1 MQSVTTL
8 GTLQN
13 LPEPPDGALIC
24 VDLDGTL
31 VRSDTLFESITPLL
45 RQGPKAWFS
54 LLASA
59 FKGRAALKEKVAL
72 HGSPRAETLAWREE
86 LIEALRRWKVNGH
99 RLVLATAS
107 HRTTAEAVQAHLG
120 LFDHVIGTEE
130 NRNLRGKEKLS
141 ALRKI
146 AQGKPIWYLGDSSA
160 DLPLWKEVDGVAIAP
175 FRSVARKVK
184 QLGGVEVVEEKRP
197 SNWIVWSRALRL
209 HQWAKNGLL
218 FLPAILAHQLQTPG
232 QFLSLL
238 YGFFA
243 FSTAASS
250 IYLLNDLLDLP
261 SDRLHPV
268 KKERPLAAGWLSF
281 LHAFIAIPLLLLVSA
296 LFTWK
301 LGNLSFALTLSTY
314 LLITTLYSLY
324 LKKVFALDILVLTTL
339 YIIRLFAGSTIS
351 ATPLSFWLIA
361 FGLFF
366 FSSLAILKRVTDLQ
380 KMVEIDRDKIDRR
393 GYTTADLPTLRT
405 VGIATS
411 IQSIVVLA
419 FYMDSDHFRSLY
431 SNPEFFWLAIPIL
444 FLWLMRVWIITGRG
458 EMLEDP
464 VLFTVKD
471 PWSWLVGLTL
481 LAITWLAYST
491 DLTPLVQL
499 LGR

>member
-197 SNWIVWSRALRL
+197 SSWIVWSRALRL
-209 HQWAKNGLL
+209 PQWAKNGLL
-218 FLPAILAHQLQTPG
+218 FCQNPG
-232 QFLSLL
+232 
-238 YGFFA
+238 
-243 FSTAASS
+243 T
-250 IYLLNDLLDLP
+250 
-261 SDRLHPV
+261 
-268 KKERPLAAGWLSF
+268 
-281 LHAFIAIPLLLLVSA
+281 
-296 LFTWK
+296 
-301 LGNLSFALTLSTY
+301 
-314 LLITTLYSLY
+314 
-324 LKKVFALDILVLTTL
+324 
-339 YIIRLFAGSTIS
+339 
-351 ATPLSFWLIA
+351 
-361 FGLFF
+361 
-366 FSSLAILKRVTDLQ
+366 
-380 KMVEIDRDKIDRR
+380 
-393 GYTTADLPTLRT
+393 
-405 VGIATS
+405 
-411 IQSIVVLA
+411 
-419 FYMDSDHFRSLY
+419 
-431 SNPEFFWLAIPIL
+431 
-444 FLWLMRVWIITGRG
+444 
-458 EMLEDP
+458 
-464 VLFTVKD
+464 
-471 PWSWLVGLTL
+471 
-481 LAITWLAYST
+481 
-491 DLTPLVQL
+491 
-499 LGR
+499 